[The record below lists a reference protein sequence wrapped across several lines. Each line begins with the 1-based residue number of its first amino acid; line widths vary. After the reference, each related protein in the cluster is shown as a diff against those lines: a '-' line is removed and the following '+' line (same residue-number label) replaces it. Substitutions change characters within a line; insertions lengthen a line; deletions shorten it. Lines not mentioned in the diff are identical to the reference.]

1 MTWTLWTPLIS
12 ECAAPGLRAPS
23 IGRGTTGS
31 AAGCTSTSPSCGE
44 IWAHYHIP
52 WGRDER
58 RHWQEQ
64 SRPLQAGRA
73 ELRRRPGNRSCT
85 RWKPDR
91 TSLPVICRQCGTQG
105 RWRALKTDCFRPGG
119 VFIAASVV
127 PISSFLWRIVGASR
141 SKVKLHCCHGTNIHH
156 LCDPFAT
163 NLYAICSPKRWRH
176 LQTLR

>member
-1 MTWTLWTPLIS
+1 MNFVDTFDFRVCCTRPQSAFHRARNYRERRGMHVHVT
-12 ECAAPGLRAPS
+12 ALR
-23 IGRGTTGS
+23 GDLQ
-31 AAGCTSTSPSCGE
+31 
-44 IWAHYHIP
+44 AHYHIP